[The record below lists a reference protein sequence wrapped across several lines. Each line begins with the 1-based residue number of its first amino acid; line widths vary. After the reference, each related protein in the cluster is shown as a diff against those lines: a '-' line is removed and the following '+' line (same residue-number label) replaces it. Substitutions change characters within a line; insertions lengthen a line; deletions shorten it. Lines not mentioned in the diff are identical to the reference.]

1 MLIDDGGVE
10 ETHEEVGLF
19 EVRRV
24 EGFGVDGGGGE
35 QGGAVL
41 VPEVKGRLGVAREGE
56 DEVEVFDLLA
66 GAG

>member
-1 MLIDDGGVE
+1 MVDDGGVE

-19 EVRRV
+19 EARGV
-24 EGFGVDGGGGE
+24 EGFGVDIGGGE

-41 VPEVKGRLGVAREGE
+41 VPEVQGGLGVAREGE